1 MRPVHYISLAVAI
14 TLVALLYW
22 GGNTIPPRGKAE
34 VAMQRPSSAGE
45 VSPAPGTMKPASVDS
60 IITASKQ
67 QLPKT
72 VADSVSTIEN
82 ELAAIRDSAKMAV
95 VFNKL
100 SALWERAKQYR
111 PAFYYKA
118 KAAKL
123 ENSEKTLTFAGQLFL
138 ELMENEHDRSLQ
150 LWEAS
155 EAITVLERALEIN
168 GKNEEAILALA
179 AAYIQGSDQP
189 MKGVMMLREMTKEQ
203 PEHVAANMLLGRMS
217 IQSNQLDKA
226 VTRFETVLKKEPEN
240 KEALYFLAQAHEGL
254 GNKAKAIET
263 LEKLKKIVNKPEF
276 SKDIDQHINSLK

>member
-1 MRPVHYISLAVAI
+1 
-14 TLVALLYW
+14 
-22 GGNTIPPRGKAE
+22 
-34 VAMQRPSSAGE
+34 MQRPSSAGE
-45 VSPAPGTMKPASVDS
+45 VSPGPGTMKPASVDS

-72 VADSVSTIEN
+72 VADTVSTIEN

-100 SALWERAKQYR
+100 SAVFERAKQYR
-111 PAFYYKA
+111 PSFYYKA

-168 GKNEEAILALA
+168 GKNEEATLALA

-203 PEHVAANMLLGRMS
+203 PDHVAANMLLGRMS

-226 VTRFETVLKKEPEN
+226 VTRFETVLKKEPNN

>member
-1 MRPVHYISLAVAI
+1 
-14 TLVALLYW
+14 
-22 GGNTIPPRGKAE
+22 
-34 VAMQRPSSAGE
+34 MQRPSSAGE
-45 VSPAPGTMKPASVDS
+45 VSPGPGTMKPASVDS

-72 VADSVSTIEN
+72 VADTVSTIEN

-95 VFNKL
+95 VFYKL
-100 SALWERAKQYR
+100 SATYEHAKFYR

-123 ENSEKTLTFAGQLFL
+123 ENSEKTLTFAGQLLL

-168 GKNEEAILALA
+168 GKNEEATLALA

-189 MKGVMMLREMTKEQ
+189 MKGVMMLREMTKEK
-203 PEHVAANMLLGRMS
+203 PDHVAANMLLGRMS

-226 VTRFETVLKKEPEN
+226 VTRFETVLRKEPGN
-240 KEALYFLAQAHEGL
+240 KEALYFLAQAYEGL

-263 LEKLKKIVNKPEF
+263 LEKLKKLVNKPEF
-276 SKDIDQHINSLK
+276 NKDIDQHINSLK

>member
-14 TLVALLYW
+14 ILVALLYW
-22 GGNTIPPRGKAE
+22 GGNTVPPRGKAE

-45 VSPAPGTMKPASVDS
+45 VSPGPGTMKPASVDS

-72 VADSVSTIEN
+72 VADTVSTIEN
-82 ELAAIRDSAKMAV
+82 ELAAIRDSSQMAV

-100 SALWERAKQYR
+100 SATYERAKFYR

-118 KAAKL
+118 LAAKL
-123 ENSEKTLTFAGQLFL
+123 ENSEKTLTFAGQLLL

-155 EAITVLERALEIN
+155 EAITVLERALQIN
-168 GKNEEAILALA
+168 GKNEEATLALA

-203 PEHVAANMLLGRMS
+203 PDHVAANMLLGRMS

-226 VTRFETVLKKEPEN
+226 VTRFETVLKKEPNN

-263 LEKLKKIVNKPEF
+263 LEKLKTIVNKPEF